1 MMDISLSIQD
11 LEYFLLIFTRITCFF
26 VSAPFFSTAN
36 VPYRA
41 KTGMGFFTAM
51 LVYQFVVPHEALV
64 YNTVIG
70 YAVIVIKEAIVG
82 LVIGLGTNLPLA
94 ILTFSGKI
102 MDMEVGLSMV
112 NIYDPTTRTSE
123 GFSGMF
129 YHYMVLLIL
138 MLSDM
143 HHYLIKAVIEA
154 FTLIPTGH
162 VTINPDRIY
171 SSALIFLA
179 DYISIG
185 FRICLPIFAAILMV
199 NVVLGIMAK
208 TAPQMNMFSVG
219 MQIKILI
226 GLGIMLM
233 TITLL
238 PGVSDFIYT
247 EIKRMMVMMTRIFY

>member
-1 MMDISLSIQD
+1 MLDMSLSIQD
-11 LEYFLLIFTRITCFF
+11 LEYFLLVFTRITCFF

-41 KTGMGFFTAM
+41 KVGIGFFTAM

-70 YAVIVIKEAIVG
+70 YAILVFKEAIVG
-82 LVIGLGTNLPLA
+82 LVIGLGANLPLA

-112 NIYDPTTRTSE
+112 NIYDPTTRVSE

-138 MLSDM
+138 ILSDM
-143 HHYLIKAVIEA
+143 HHYLIKALVEA

-162 VTINPDRIY
+162 VTINADRLY
-171 SSALIFLA
+171 ASSLVFLA

-199 NVVLGIMAK
+199 NVVLGVMAK

-219 MQIKILI
+219 MQIKILM
-226 GLGIMLM
+226 GLGIMFVTVAL
-233 TITLL
+233 I
-238 PGVSDFIYT
+238 PGASAFIYT
-247 EIKRMMVMMTRIFY
+247 EIKRMVVMMTQVFY